1 MNNPNTVNH
10 SKELFSDKYAEAIL
24 KIAKTLTRKPP
35 FVKNTLNDLD
45 MWVGK
50 EPTKKRCTYIYHEI
64 YITLIAC
71 NKVLYHVLHAHAD
84 GIRSRVIC
92 IILP

>member
-10 SKELFSDKYAEAIL
+10 SEELFSDKYEEAIL
-24 KIAKTLTRKPP
+24 KIAKTLTQKPP

-50 EPTKKRCTYIYHEI
+50 EPNKKRCTYIYHEI
-64 YITLIAC
+64 Y
-71 NKVLYHVLHAHAD
+71 NKLHVTKF
-84 GIRSRVIC
+84 C
-92 IILP
+92 IMYCMCMQMVYVPR

>member
-24 KIAKTLTRKPP
+24 KIAKTLTQKPP

-50 EPTKKRCTYIYHEI
+50 EPTKKDVHIYTMRS
-64 YITLIAC
+64 ITNC
-71 NKVLYHVLHAHAD
+71 M
-84 GIRSRVIC
+84 
-92 IILP
+92 